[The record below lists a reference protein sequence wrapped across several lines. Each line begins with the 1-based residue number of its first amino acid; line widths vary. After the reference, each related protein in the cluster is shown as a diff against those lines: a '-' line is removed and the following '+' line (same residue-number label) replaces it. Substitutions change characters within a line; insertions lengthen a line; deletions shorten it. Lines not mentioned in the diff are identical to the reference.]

1 MDFVLA
7 QFNITRLKAPLD
19 APETKEFTDF
29 LAPVNRFAEESPG
42 FVWRFTGPEGLP
54 SSYLESVYGD
64 AMIVVNM
71 SVWED
76 IDSLKE
82 FTYKS
87 VHVYFLRNRKKWLEQ
102 AAETQ
107 VVLWWIPRGHFPT
120 ALEGKE
126 KLRQLEE
133 QGPGPW
139 AFTFQTPFDS
149 AGNPLKP

>member
-54 SSYLESVYGD
+54 SSYLESVYND
-64 AMIVVNM
+64 PMIVVNM
-71 SVWED
+71 SVWTD

-82 FTYKS
+82 FVYKS
-87 VHVYFLRNRKKWLEQ
+87 VHVYFLRNRKKWLES
-102 AAETQ
+102 ASSTPM
-107 VVLWWIPRGHFPT
+107 VLWWVPKGHIPT
-120 ALEGKE
+120 AQEGKE
-126 KLRQLEE
+126 KLDQLEAC
-133 QGPGPW
+133 GPTAD
-139 AFTFQTPFDS
+139 AFTFQVAFDS
-149 AGNPLKP
+149 NGNPLKP